1 MVVHGQE
8 ASQEVEQKRERW
20 RDRETE
26 TREERKPGK
35 RQGGREWRASLRMI
49 EDVELDGL
57 SGQNWRQGRDR

>member
-1 MVVHGQE
+1 MVVHSQE

-35 RQGGREWRASLRMI
+35 WQGGREWRASLRMI
-49 EDVELDGL
+49 
-57 SGQNWRQGRDR
+57 

>member
-26 TREERKPGK
+26 KREERKPGK
-35 RQGGREWRASLRMI
+35 WQVGREWRASLRMI
-49 EDVELDGL
+49 YDVVLNGL
-57 SGQNWRQGRDR
+57 SGQTGDTGTDR

>member
-26 TREERKPGK
+26 RREERKPGK
-35 RQGGREWRASLRMI
+35 RQVGREWRASLRMI
-49 EDVELDGL
+49 YDVELNGL
-57 SGQNWRQGRDR
+57 SGQTGDTGTDR